1 VPAGTPVLASVGY
14 PHTPSRAWSIGPAEF
29 LVVPKQSRSAETGP
43 VGVGVGV
50 GVGDGVGLGVGDG
63 VGDGDGLGLVVLGDG
78 DGVVG
83 DGLGLLLGDADGDWL
98 GDPVTGSQSCV
109 KPPLA
114 LVATRQLCVYCT
126 AAIALLAP

>member
-1 VPAGTPVLASVGY
+1 MPAGTPVLASVGY

-50 GVGDGVGLGVGDG
+50 GDGVGLGVGDG
-63 VGDGDGLGLVVLGDG
+63 VGDGLGLVVLGDG

-98 GDPVTGSQSCV
+98 GDPVTGSHSCV
-109 KPPLA
+109 NPPLA
-114 LVATRQLCVYCT
+114 LVATEQLCVYCT
-126 AAIALLAP
+126 AARVLLAP